1 MLKDTLL
8 FGVIIAAALA
18 AIWVVLKIGDRMDA
32 GARRDYLI
40 HTKPMLDARI
50 QWCYDQKGKA
60 RFDHRNDYQGCE
72 IQK

>member
-1 MLKDTLL
+1 MGKNAL
-8 FGVIIAAALA
+8 FPIAFILA
-18 AIWVVLKIGDRMDA
+18 IVSVAYGIIWVGDRMDA
-32 GARRDYLI
+32 GSRRDYLI

-60 RFDHRNDYQGCE
+60 RFDYRNDYQGCE